1 VINDNKT
8 IVALATPSGSGAL
21 GIIRLSGGDA
31 LTIANSLFI
40 GKDLIKAKSHTVH
53 FGKLKDKSVVVDEC
67 VATLFKAP
75 TSYTKEDIVEFTC
88 HGSSYILEK
97 VIRLCIEQGARLAEP
112 GEFTLRA
119 FLNGAMDL
127 TQAEAVADLIASNS
141 QASHQLALRQMR
153 GEFSSEIST
162 LRQKLMDFASLI
174 ELELDFGEED
184 VEFANKDELQAL
196 VEHISKVIRSLI
208 QSFELGNVLK
218 NGVPVVISGKPN
230 VGKST
235 LLNLLL
241 KDDRAIVSDI
251 PGTTRDTVEDEIII
265 EGIRFRF
272 IDTAGIRETTDK
284 IEAIGVGKTFEKMK
298 SSAIIIHLF
307 DPRETNEQ
315 ELAEIQKGF
324 LKVLDGQ
331 KSHMIPVAN
340 KFDVVEVRDKLKAFK
355 EPTLSI
361 SAKEHEGIIELT
373 STLLKSA
380 NLSNQNSEETIVTNA
395 RHVEALTK
403 TLEHLSNVLTGID
416 EGITNDFLSADIRQS
431 LYYLGLISGE
441 VTTEDLLGNIFSNF
455 CIGK

>member
-1 VINDNKT
+1 MINDNKT

-324 LKVLDGQ
+324 LKVLDG
-331 KSHMIPVAN
+331 
-340 KFDVVEVRDKLKAFK
+340 
-355 EPTLSI
+355 
-361 SAKEHEGIIELT
+361 
-373 STLLKSA
+373 
-380 NLSNQNSEETIVTNA
+380 
-395 RHVEALTK
+395 
-403 TLEHLSNVLTGID
+403 
-416 EGITNDFLSADIRQS
+416 
-431 LYYLGLISGE
+431 
-441 VTTEDLLGNIFSNF
+441 
-455 CIGK
+455 